1 MITHAFTCTGPYAI
15 LIMLGIKRVENR
27 AALPSPREGRCALS
41 CSKSFQ
47 AAEYGEFVRWA
58 SRTLSSDDFAR
69 LPSWGDVKDWPGK
82 IVGCCDYSVRG
93 RNDLVLASGDCGP
106 QWDEG
111 LDYFWDLSE
120 VVCFDVPIPCRGAPG
135 FWQMPPELAAHVS
148 MSDRLAGSIGRKIT
162 TADDAERI
170 FRDAVSVVGSCEGFF
185 VLPLDSEC
193 RTLAEPILISFGES
207 RTAVVRPS
215 DVFTEALKVGAAS
228 VIVAHNHPSGST
240 TPSDDDVALT
250 QRLIDLGRMHGIPL
264 FDHLVLGSPGSEED
278 KGFASIRNLASMK
291 F

>member
-41 CSKSFQ
+41 CSKSFH

-58 SRTLSSDDFAR
+58 SRALSSDDFAR

-93 RNDLVLASGDCGP
+93 RYDLVLASGDCGP

-120 VVCFDVPIPCRGAPG
+120 VVSFDVPIPCRGALG

-148 MSDRLAGSIGRKIT
+148 KSDRLAGSIGRKIT

-193 RTLAEPILISFGES
+193 RTLAEPILLSFGES

-228 VIVAHNHPSGST
+228 VIVAHNHPSGNT
-240 TPSDDDVALT
+240 TPSDDDVAIT
-250 QRLIDLGRMHGIPL
+250 QRLIDFGRMHGIPL
-264 FDHLVLGSPGSEED
+264 LDHLVLGSSCTEEG
-278 KGFASIRNLASMK
+278 KGFVSIRNLASVK